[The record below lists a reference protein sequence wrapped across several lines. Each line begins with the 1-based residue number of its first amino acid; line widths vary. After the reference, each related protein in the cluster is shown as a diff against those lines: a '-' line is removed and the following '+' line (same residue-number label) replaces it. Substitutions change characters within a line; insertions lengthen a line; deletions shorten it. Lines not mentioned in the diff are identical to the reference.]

1 MKKFMLWMRVITI
14 IIIICACY
22 IMFVQILKEDYENL
36 IISGSIIIVCV
47 ILHLV
52 PIIDKGIFGQSRG
65 CFRVLQ
71 ST

>member
-1 MKKFMLWMRVITI
+1 MKNFMLWMRIITI

-22 IMFVQILKEDYENL
+22 IMFVQILKEDYDNL

-52 PIIDKGIFGQSRG
+52 SVFYKITHNK
-65 CFRVLQ
+65 
-71 ST
+71 